1 MNTNTD
7 TKITT
12 RWIKKMIRLGES
24 ELAFYKPG
32 SDKWL
37 LVYEQ
42 IEVLREWLRK

>member
-1 MNTNTD
+1 MSV

-12 RWIKKMIRLGES
+12 QWIKKMIKLGER

-42 IEVLREWLRK
+42 IEVLKEMLAK